1 LITGLLLPLFFI
13 AIFIPLIFAGIKMI
27 KHKSF
32 EQKFYGVMIV
42 FASLY
47 SITHLTLN
55 ILIWIKWG
63 TY

>member
-1 LITGLLLPLFFI
+1 MLKGLLLPLLFI
-13 AIFIPLIFAGIKMI
+13 VIFVPLIFAGIKMI
-27 KHKSF
+27 KHKGF